1 MWALVEDGNVIEVY
15 NRPKSI
21 VLNNVRY
28 PSNMF
33 TLYTK
38 AEKKQI
44 GIYEVQLKGEPDTK
58 FHTRGQ
64 SSFSYDSDK
73 EIVNEDFIV
82 RDRALEDEEA
92 TNEDDDGNLVVAK
105 DDHGNTIIIKGLK
118 TQYQNKCKS
127 QAHSLIQPYQ
137 WLVERSIYDNTKAIP
152 SDVSTY
158 VGDVRSSCETICTAI
173 GNCSDLDA
181 LKVLFQD
188 TRNEAG
194 EVTKIAIMND
204 WPDSYNME
212 KYRR

>member
-15 NRPKSI
+15 SRPKSI

-82 RDRALEDEEA
+82 KDKVLEDTVTTE
-92 TNEDDDGNLVVAK
+92 K
-105 DDHGNTIIIKGLK
+105 DDHDNFIIREGLK
-118 TQYQNKCKS
+118 TQYQNRCKS
-127 QAHSLIQPYQ
+127 KAYSLIQPYQ
-137 WLVERSIYDNTKAIP
+137 WLVERSIYDNTKTIP

-158 VGDVRSSCETICTAI
+158 VGDIRSSCETICTAI

-181 LKVLFQD
+181 LKVLFED

-194 EVTKIAIMND
+194 EVTKIAVLND
-204 WPDSYNME
+204 WPDFYNVE